1 MKLTQQGGVGALGA
15 VHIRSTDR
23 NDRLF
28 PSFVTHGIVIS
39 IGVFNGSVSIFGFIF
54 FWFFQTIH
62 PSTRAPSERMNWI
75 PPASSAADDDE
86 RATRRA
92 DDGARE
98 TG

>member
-1 MKLTQQGGVGALGA
+1 MKRTQQGGVGALGA
-15 VHIRSTDR
+15 VHIRSMDR

-39 IGVFNGSVSIFGFIF
+39 IGVLNGSVSIFGFIF

-62 PSTRAPSERMNWI
+62 RPARASERMNWI